1 MKCLVQQYI
10 FGEVDCR
17 RFGTKR
23 YVSAVTVENLPSTE
37 AAQIE
42 LLELLKAASDE
53 LGPVNQFTVGAQG
66 NVRVQLK
73 FNWTQELRLDVNYE
87 PHKRLILLIDGH
99 RIGGQAIYANVAEH
113 TFKSTNE
120 GKPVYS

>member
-1 MKCLVQQYI
+1 MVQQCI

-17 RFGTKR
+17 RFGTRR

-37 AAQIE
+37 VAQIE
-42 LLELLKAASDE
+42 LLELLQAASDE

-73 FNWTQELRLDVNYE
+73 FNWTQEPRLDVNYE
-87 PHKRLILLIDGH
+87 PHKRLILLIGH

-113 TFKSTNE
+113 TVGFGPS
-120 GKPVYS
+120 P